1 MIIALQIRS
10 VLTIAWI
17 GSDFLTS
24 GAFIPLVLGFLWVR
38 GTSKDDVEK
47 SMCIINK
54 AYIYIYRISI
64 IEASF
69 YTSLLLNTKNRRLI
83 KVRGF
88 LLLRLY
94 YNLILKL
101 RIQVRYQLQ
110 LPNQ

>member
-83 KVRGF
+83 KVHGF
-88 LLLRLY
+88 FCY
-94 YNLILKL
+94 YGYITILILH
-101 RIQVRYQLQ
+101 QET
-110 LPNQ
+110 